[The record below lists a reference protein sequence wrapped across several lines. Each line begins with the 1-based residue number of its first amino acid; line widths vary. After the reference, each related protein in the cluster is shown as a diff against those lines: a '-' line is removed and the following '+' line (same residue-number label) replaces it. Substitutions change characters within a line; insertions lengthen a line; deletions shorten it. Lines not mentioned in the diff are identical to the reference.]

1 MCLLVTHRVLAG
13 SISRVDDSDAT
24 PRLTCCGSFFR
35 FLTSGGLLNFKLV
48 NELVKL
54 VKAVLR
60 LVDDHMVLK
69 HVLVIGDS
77 NHCHRELFTRQRREL
92 A

>member
-1 MCLLVTHRVLAG
+1 MSLLVTHRVLAG
-13 SISRVDDSDAT
+13 SIPRVNDSDAT
-24 PRLTCCGSFFR
+24 PRLTCGSFFR
-35 FLTSGGLLNFKLV
+35 FLTGSGLLNFKLV
-48 NELVKL
+48 NELVKF
-54 VKAVLR
+54 VKAVLC

-77 NHCHRELFTRQRREL
+77 DHCHRELFTRQRREL